1 MTSTVW
7 SVTLALPDRS
17 PRLLGTVSA
26 ASGAVAGALVGAL
39 VAARWP
45 LYPPGCV
52 WLASDTA
59 SEAAPEA
66 RQCLEDVLGC
76 PYGLPE
82 PETAS
87 TGLLEPVAAALA
99 PPAGIMAQLRARG
112 LTPGQRKVRDRKAQL
127 ARSERLR
134 AHWAGKAGKG

>member
-7 SVTLALPDRS
+7 SVTVALPDQS
-17 PRLLGTVSA
+17 PWSLGTVSA
-26 ASGAVAGALVGAL
+26 ASGAAAGAL

-59 SEAAPEA
+59 SEAAPDGL
-66 RQCLEDVLGC
+66 QCLADVLGC
-76 PYGLPE
+76 PDGPPE
-82 PETAS
+82 PDTAS
-87 TGLLEPVAAALA
+87 TGLLAPVAAALA

-134 AHWAGKAGKG
+134 AHYQAKVTNG